1 MHKKAF
7 ITGITGQDGS
17 YLTELLLEKGYEVHG
32 LIRRS
37 SNFNTQRID
46 HLYQDPHAPNRRL
59 FLHYGDLSDASALSR
74 LVEKIRPD
82 EIYNLGAQSHVHVSF
97 DMPEYTADI
106 VALGT
111 VRLLDAIRKL
121 GKDVRFYQAGSSEMF
136 GKVREVPQNEL
147 TPFYPRSPYAC
158 AKVGAH
164 WMTVNFRESY
174 DLFVSNGILF
184 NHESPRRGATFVT
197 KKISRAMARI
207 KAGIDPCVYLGNLE
221 ARRDWGY
228 AKEYVEVMWR
238 MLQHDKPDDFV
249 VATGTNHSIR
259 DFAQRSAHY
268 AGFDLVWEGSGL
280 DEVGIDRKS
289 GKVLVSIDKRYYRL
303 AEVERLVGDASK
315 ARRDLG
321 WTPQTDFDQLVK
333 IMTEHDMGEY
343 GVGGKK
349 PSILFD
355 SVASPVA
362 GVPKDA
368 RIFVAGHRG
377 LVGSALVRALNDKGF
392 TNVITKS
399 KEELDLRDQSS
410 VEQFFAQHKPEYV
423 YLAAARVGGI
433 VANDTHKADFIYDN
447 LSIETNVISCAHK
460 HGVKK
465 LLFLGSSCIYPRDAA
480 QPMKEESLLQGQ
492 LEPTNDAYAIAKIAG
507 IYLCR
512 SYRQQYG
519 SDFIAVMPTNLYGPG
534 DNFDLESSHVI
545 PALIAKFVAAKLSG
559 DSSVSVWGTGKPR
572 REFLHVDDLADAC
585 LFLMDNYSS
594 EELVNIGTGSD
605 LTISELA
612 QSIAQKVGFE
622 GELRFDH
629 SRPDGTPRKL
639 LDVSRLHQLGWR
651 HKISLEGGLTDTI
664 GWYEKNISHA
674 RQ

>member
-1 MHKKAF
+1 MQKKAF

-74 LVEKIRPD
+74 LVEKIQPD
-82 EIYNLGAQSHVHVSF
+82 EVYNLGAQSHVHVSF
-97 DMPEYTADI
+97 DIPEYTADI
-106 VALGT
+106 VMLGT

-136 GKVREVPQNEL
+136 GRVREVPQSEL

-174 DLFVSNGILF
+174 DLFASNGILF

-197 KKISRAMARI
+197 KKISRAFARI

-238 MLQHDKPDDFV
+238 MLQHDTPDDFV

-259 DFAQRSAHY
+259 DFAQRAGHY
-268 AGFDLVWEGSGL
+268 AGYDLVWEGAGL
-280 DEVGIDRKS
+280 DEVGMDRTT
-289 GKVLVSIDKRYYRL
+289 GKILVRIDKRYYRL

-315 ARRDLG
+315 AERDLG
-321 WTPQTDFDQLVK
+321 WKPQTDFDQLVK
-333 IMTEHDMGEY
+333 IMTEHDMQEY
-343 GVGGKK
+343 GVSGGA
-349 PSILFD
+349 PILFEQNSTD
-355 SVASPVA
+355 QSAIA
-362 GVPKDA
+362 KDA
-368 RIFVAGHRG
+368 KIFVAGHKG
-377 LVGSALVRALNDKGF
+377 LVGSAIVRALKAKGY
-392 TNVITKS
+392 NNIISRS
-399 KEELDLRDQSS
+399 KEELDLRDQRG
-410 VEQFFAQHKPEYV
+410 VDAFFAQEKPEYV

-433 VANDTHKADFIYDN
+433 LANDTHKADFIYDN
-447 LSIETNVISCAHK
+447 LSIETNVISSAHK
-460 HGVKK
+460 YGVKK
-465 LLFLGSSCIYPRDAA
+465 LLFLGSSCIYPRGAQ
-480 QPMKEESLLQGQ
+480 QPMKEDALLEGA

-519 SDFIAVMPTNLYGPG
+519 SNFISVMPTNLYGPG

-545 PALIAKFVAAKLSG
+545 PALIAKFVKAKNEGS
-559 DSSVSVWGTGKPR
+559 SSVNIWGTGKPR

-585 LFLMDNYSS
+585 IFLMESYQDA
-594 EELVNIGTGSD
+594 ELVNIGTGVD
-605 LTISELA
+605 ITIEQLA
-612 QSIAQKVGFE
+612 KSIAEKVGFT
-622 GELRFDH
+622 GALRFDT
-629 SRPDGTPRKL
+629 SKPDGTPRKL

-651 HKISLEGGLTDTI
+651 HQIQLDEGLSSTIS
-664 GWYEKNISHA
+664 WYEQNISSTT
-674 RQ
+674 Q